1 MPCDLG
7 ERPELRMQLSDRFTC
22 SDDVVAREVGGETV
36 LLDLSSGQYFGLDII
51 GGRVWELLSER
62 SQDLKE
68 LCDQIEAEFDA
79 PRDRIEA
86 DLIALAKQLQDQEL
100 IAQAA

>member
-1 MPCDLG
+1 
-7 ERPELRMQLSDRFTC
+7 MQLSDRFTV

-36 LLDLSSGQYFGLDII
+36 LLDLSSGQYFGLDTI
-51 GGRVWELLSER
+51 GGRIWELLSER
-62 SQDLKE
+62 GQTLKE

-86 DLIALAKQLQDQEL
+86 DLIVLAKQLSDQEL
-100 IAQAA
+100 IAAGA